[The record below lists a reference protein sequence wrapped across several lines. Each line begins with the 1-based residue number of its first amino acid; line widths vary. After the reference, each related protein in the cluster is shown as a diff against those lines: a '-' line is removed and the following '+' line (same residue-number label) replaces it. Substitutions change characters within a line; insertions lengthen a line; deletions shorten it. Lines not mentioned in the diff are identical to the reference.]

1 MNLHFEQFANEH
13 GVQLQSFRA
22 DDHPFQAQAFLDDL
36 ESQDQT
42 ITCSGVGAHHQA
54 GVAERGIKTVTSWA
68 LSFLM
73 HQMLHWP
80 DQFDEALWPFALEH
94 AATIWNHLPKASTGL
109 SPYELFTG
117 SKLPYNSILLNARVW
132 GCPAFTLNPKLQDGR
147 KLPKWHMN
155 SCQGMHLGASPDHSP
170 TVRRILNLRT
180 GVISPQCH
188 VMHDELFSAVQ
199 GSLTESD
206 KKQIK

>member
-1 MNLHFEQFANEH
+1 
-13 GVQLQSFRA
+13 
-22 DDHPFQAQAFLDDL
+22 
-36 ESQDQT
+36 
-42 ITCSGVGAHHQA
+42 
-54 GVAERGIKTVTSWA
+54 
-68 LSFLM
+68 M
-73 HQMLHWP
+73 HQMLHWHG
-80 DQFDEALWPFALEH
+80 QFDEALWPFTLEH

-132 GCPAFTLNPKLQDGR
+132 GCPAFTLNPKSQDGR
-147 KLPKWHMN
+147 ELPKWHMK

-170 TVRRILNLRT
+170 TVHRILNLRT
-180 GVISPQCH
+180 GVISPQHH

>member
-1 MNLHFEQFANEH
+1 
-13 GVQLQSFRA
+13 
-22 DDHPFQAQAFLDDL
+22 
-36 ESQDQT
+36 
-42 ITCSGVGAHHQA
+42 
-54 GVAERGIKTVTSWA
+54 
-68 LSFLM
+68 M

-147 KLPKWHMN
+147 KLPKWHMK

-170 TVRRILNLRT
+170 TVRRVLNLRT